1 MAYTTP
7 TTYTRGYDFTTYQTS
22 NPSDPLP
29 ASNVDTQFDNLATA
43 YNKTVNNL
51 IEIQRSDGKLSNDS
65 VHIEAFDAASIA
77 LIGNTFNPRGDW
89 AAATSYAT
97 NDMVET
103 NGNVYVALSTHTS
116 AAAFTTDSA
125 AGKWLLIANS
135 SVSTD
140 AATVETFTG
149 TGLVSAFTTSVTYT
163 SANNA
168 QVFVNGDLVR
178 PTTDY
183 TLSGTTLT
191 FTASYGHPPAAAV
204 IIVWGVASTVASV
217 ITDAATASAASTAAT
232 ATLAVF
238 QGIFHGVSATDPTTG
253 LDAGD
258 LYFNS
263 TNNVM
268 MVYSGSA
275 WQRVTP
281 TTTEQTNINTVSAR
295 DAEIA
300 LLGTAAAVAD
310 MAILGTADVV
320 ADLNTLATA
329 DVVADMNT
337 LAVADVVADMN
348 TLGTADVVADMN
360 TLGTADVVTDMNVL
374 ATADVVVDMNTLATA
389 ANVTAMDTLGTA
401 ANVTNMATNATNIAN
416 INAVAGDATD
426 IGAVAGVATEIG
438 RLGTADAVADLNTL
452 ATADVVADMNT
463 LGTATI
469 VSNMNLLGTADAVSD
484 MNTLA
489 VADVIADMNTLATAD
504 IVSDMNTLATAD
516 VVSDM
521 NTLATADV
529 VADMN
534 TLATADIVSDMN
546 TLGTASNVTNMDT
559 VATNIANVNTTAT
572 NIADVN
578 AFSNIYRID
587 ASAPASSLDE
597 GDLWWD
603 STNDKLKVYNSSTW
617 YDPVGTASTHA
628 TNAANSATSAASH
641 ASTLSSLGFYADWG
655 DLTTA
660 GSPTDYG
667 ALT

>member
-191 FTASYGHPPAAAV
+191 
-204 IIVWGVASTVASV
+204 
-217 ITDAATASAASTAAT
+217 
-232 ATLAVF
+232 VF

-300 LLGTAAAVAD
+300 LLGTADAVAD
-310 MAILGTADVV
+310 MALLGTADVV
-320 ADLNTLATA
+320 A
-329 DVVADMNT
+329 
-337 LAVADVVADMN
+337 
-348 TLGTADVVADMN
+348 
-360 TLGTADVVTDMNVL
+360 
-374 ATADVVVDMNTLATA
+374 
-389 ANVTAMDTLGTA
+389 
-401 ANVTNMATNATNIAN
+401 
-416 INAVAGDATD
+416 
-426 IGAVAGVATEIG
+426 EYSG
-438 RLGTADAVADLNTL
+438 RG
-452 ATADVVADMNT
+452 
-463 LGTATI
+463 
-469 VSNMNLLGTADAVSD
+469 
-484 MNTLA
+484 
-489 VADVIADMNTLATAD
+489 
-504 IVSDMNTLATAD
+504 
-516 VVSDM
+516 
-521 NTLATADV
+521 
-529 VADMN
+529 
-534 TLATADIVSDMN
+534 
-546 TLGTASNVTNMDT
+546 
-559 VATNIANVNTTAT
+559 
-572 NIADVN
+572 
-578 AFSNIYRID
+578 RC
-587 ASAPASSLDE
+587 SSGYE
-597 GDLWWD
+597 
-603 STNDKLKVYNSSTW
+603 
-617 YDPVGTASTHA
+617 
-628 TNAANSATSAASH
+628 
-641 ASTLSSLGFYADWG
+641 YAR
-655 DLTTA
+655 
-660 GSPTDYG
+660 YC
-667 ALT
+667 